1 MELYRF
7 HWDLNAIYAH
17 NFVKVQLLKAHLA
30 VHKFVIICLSET
42 YLNSS
47 FPFDDGNLDIPSYI
61 MIRVDHPAN
70 TKRGAGRVL
79 AVRRDGPRHPVSHRV
94 EASRRLSSLTGL

>member
-1 MELYRF
+1 MELYQF

-42 YLNSS
+42 YLNPS
-47 FPFDDGNLDIPSYI
+47 FPFDDDNLDIPSYI

-70 TKRGAGRVL
+70 TKRGGVYIYHKNCQPLKVL
-79 AVRRDGPRHPVSHRV
+79 DIRFLHENIAFRF
-94 EASRRLSSLTGL
+94 TNW